1 MTILES
7 NELSG
12 FQFDFSMSGSVV
24 SQIIWRK
31 SSHIIW
37 RMLWGVRELAEL
49 STEAR
54 ELALERFRLLVPHL
68 EGKRTLRSVALEA
81 EVHDGAVNMCLKS
94 FCTQRGHLRSKHT
107 CPGEMPED
115 MFVDQ

>member
-1 MTILES
+1 MWRT
-7 NELSG
+7 
-12 FQFDFSMSGSVV
+12 SVV

-49 STEAR
+49 SMEAL

-81 EVHDGAVNMCLKS
+81 GVPFRTA
-94 FCTQRGHLRSKHT
+94 Q
-107 CPGEMPED
+107 
-115 MFVDQ
+115 Q